1 MALYLPKQHLVIEV
15 VDDPESAPIDP
26 DAFPE
31 LSVATVT
38 VDQLANPRTIGWPG
52 AWKPRRPKGTRS
64 GAPKRKWKRRA
75 EPRNRGCPIEPPGG
89 GARHPSG
96 PAVA

>member
-38 VDQLANPRTIGWPG
+38 VDQLANPRTIGWYAQRAMGHARRVEAAEAQGDAEWG
-52 AWKPRRPKGTRS
+52 AETEME
-64 GAPKRKWKRRA
+64 AA
-75 EPRNRGCPIEPPGG
+75 
-89 GARHPSG
+89 H
-96 PAVA
+96 